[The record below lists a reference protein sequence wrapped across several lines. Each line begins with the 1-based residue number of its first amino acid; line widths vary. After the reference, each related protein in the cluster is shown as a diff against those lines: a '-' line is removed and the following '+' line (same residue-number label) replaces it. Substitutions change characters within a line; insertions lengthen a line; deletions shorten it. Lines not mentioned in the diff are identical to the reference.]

1 MKPLL
6 CFEKLTNNPKILPI
20 SPEKYCEIRRQNL
33 QGRTH
38 IELSGKAVGFQG
50 KLGAL
55 YCLQHDGKEYC
66 AAVEK
71 SGSIATIKELLV
83 PGDLLVPAVSAL
95 AAEIAASEY
104 RVTVPVFD
112 KNSAVRTGMIFP
124 SEDFTAD
131 YPFLC
136 LAYD

>member
-1 MKPLL
+1 M
-6 CFEKLTNNPKILPI
+6 
-20 SPEKYCEIRRQNL
+20 
-33 QGRTH
+33 
-38 IELSGKAVGFQG
+38 
-50 KLGAL
+50 
-55 YCLQHDGKEYC
+55 
-66 AAVEK
+66 
-71 SGSIATIKELLV
+71 
-83 PGDLLVPAVSAL
+83 PAVSAL
-95 AAEIAASEY
+95 AAEIPASEY